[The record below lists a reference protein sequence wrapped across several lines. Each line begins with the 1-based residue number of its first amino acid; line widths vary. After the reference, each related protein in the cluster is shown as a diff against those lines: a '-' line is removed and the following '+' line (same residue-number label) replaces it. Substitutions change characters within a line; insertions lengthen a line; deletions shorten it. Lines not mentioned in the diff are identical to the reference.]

1 MPSIIKNISSIFLTV
16 AGYIYFLIT
25 KKTPNIVYQSYVR
38 SYCYTN
44 GKISKFLNS
53 INKYFI
59 FENYLIKKNEIKSE
73 YNFNKINDT
82 LTNDGYYVFPEKI
95 DEKTVEQILSF
106 SLKTECFYYDDQGE
120 KKVCQFNPNLKPFEY
135 KSSKYS
141 FKEADLFNF
150 DPIHKILFDKN
161 FSTIAQNYFN
171 SKPCYSD
178 LAMWWSPTRNF
189 IPTEYLEKA
198 NQSAQKFHFD
208 LDRIKWLKLFIYL
221 TDTNEDS
228 GPHEYVKGT
237 HRISGKPKNL
247 LNKGYHRIAEES
259 INQYFSKDKII
270 KLLGP
275 KGTMFIADT
284 SCFHR
289 GCPPLNQH
297 RLILI
302 IEFASSMF
310 GANFSKINSFKNQKN
325 SKNLITDNK
334 IINNRI

>member
-1 MPSIIKNISSIFLTV
+1 MLSIIRNILSIFLTV
-16 AGYIYFLIT
+16 AGYIYFLIS
-25 KKTPNIVYQSYVR
+25 KKTPNLIYQSYVR

-44 GKISKFLNS
+44 GRISKFLNF

-59 FENYLIKKNEIKSE
+59 FENYFINKNEIKSK
-73 YNFNKINDT
+73 YDFSKINDI
-82 LTNDGYYVFPEKI
+82 LKNDGYYVFPDKI
-95 DEKTVEQILSF
+95 DEKTVEQILNF

-120 KKVCQFNPNLKPFEY
+120 KKRCQFNPYLKPSEY

-141 FKEADLFNF
+141 FTEADLFNF
-150 DPIHKILFDKN
+150 DPIHKILINKY

-178 LAMWWSPTRNF
+178 LAMWWSPTRN
-189 IPTEYLEKA
+189 IATTESMEKA
-198 NQSAQKFHFD
+198 NRSAQKFHFD

-221 TDTNEDS
+221 TDTNKDS

-237 HRISGKPKNL
+237 HKISGKPKNL
-247 LNKGYHRIAEES
+247 LNKGYHRITEEN
-259 INQYFSKDKII
+259 IDQYFSKDRII
-270 KLLGP
+270 KLLGS

-289 GCPPLNQH
+289 GLPPVNQH

-302 IEFASSMF
+302 MEFSSSMF
-310 GANFSKINSFKNQKN
+310 GANFSKINSFQDQKN
-325 SKNLITDNK
+325 LKNLITDNK
-334 IINNRI
+334 IINNSI

>member
-1 MPSIIKNISSIFLTV
+1 MLSTIKNILSIFLTV
-16 AGYIYFLIT
+16 TGYIYFLIT
-25 KKTPNIVYQSYVR
+25 KKTPNLIYQSYVR

-44 GKISKFLNS
+44 GRISKFLNF
-53 INKYFI
+53 IKKYFI
-59 FENYLIKKNEIKSE
+59 FENYFIKKKEIKSK
-73 YNFNKINDT
+73 YNFKKINDI
-82 LTNDGYYVFPEKI
+82 LKNDGYYVFSDKI
-95 DEKTVEQILSF
+95 DEETVKQILNF

-120 KKVCQFNPNLKPFEY
+120 KKKCLFNPNLKTSEY

-141 FKEADLFNF
+141 YEEADLFNF
-150 DPIHKILFDKN
+150 DPIHKILFDEN
-161 FSTIAQNYFN
+161 FSIIAQNYFN

-189 IPTEYLEKA
+189 TPTDSMEKA

-237 HRISGKPKNL
+237 HKISGKPKNL
-247 LNKGYHRIAEES
+247 LDQGYNRIAEES
-259 INQYFSKDKII
+259 IDQYFSKDKKI
-270 KLLGP
+270 KLLGS

-289 GCPPLNQH
+289 GFPPVNQH

-310 GANFSKINSFKNQKN
+310 GANFSKINSLKDQKN
-325 SKNLITDNK
+325 SKNIITDNK
-334 IINNRI
+334 VINNRI